1 MKNNKKGFTLIE
13 LIAVLV
19 ILAILALIVT
29 PIVLN
34 IVKQAK
40 DSANKRNIDAYGR
53 SIELA
58 VATYLLDNGVFPNS
72 IDQLTIEYSGSKVE
86 CGISVLNADSSVY
99 LSECKVGNSVVK
111 DSGTEDGFY
120 HYGIF
125 KVNTG
130 GDTTDN
136 NETDNNGTDNNETDN
151 NTDDN
156 NKNLIYFTPSTNW
169 RQENARFALYF
180 FNNDSNEWVS
190 MTATGDGKYVAEM
203 KDGYSK
209 LIFVRMNPS
218 TTENNWN
225 NKWNQTADI
234 DIPSDMNYYTITS
247 TDWDNA
253 TGDWSKI

>member
-1 MKNNKKGFTLIE
+1 MIKQNKAFTLIE
-13 LIAVLV
+13 LIVVLV

-40 DSANKRNIDAYGR
+40 DSANKRSIDAYGR

-72 IDQLTIEYSGSKVE
+72 IDELTIEYSGSKVE

-111 DSGTEDGFY
+111 DSSTEDGFY
-120 HYGIF
+120 HYGIV

-130 GDTTDN
+130 GDTTDD
-136 NETDNNGTDNNETDN
+136 NETDDK
-151 NTDDN
+151 TDDD

-169 RQENARFALYF
+169 QQENARFALYF
-180 FNNDSNEWVS
+180 FNNDSHEWVS

-203 KDGYSK
+203 KEGYSK
-209 LIFVRMNPS
+209 VIFVRMNPS
-218 TTENNWN
+218 TTENNWD
-225 NKWNQTADI
+225 NKWNQSTDI
-234 DIPSDMNYYTITS
+234 DIPSDMNCFTLTS
-247 TDWDNA
+247 TDWDNVN
-253 TGDWSKI
+253 GDWSKI